1 MTPRHLAPDPITA
14 DAHSTRRLSIAPTM
28 RAVALLCAGA
38 LWLIPAWFDPRA
50 VAVMFAWNFV
60 VAVAMILDARSL
72 PPAGALRVTRR
83 WGGALTLGAPLPVT
97 LEAHNGGRVPV
108 SVRLTDYLDPALQ
121 PELRTSTIA
130 VAPHASASA
139 SMTVSPRARGDVQAG
154 QVIVEWRSAWGLVER
169 WAEAPLDQA
178 VRVYPDLQE
187 ARRHSMYLV
196 RSRQIAIERRRAKR
210 AGGGREFDRM
220 REYQPGDDLRDVS
233 WMVSAR
239 RGRLVTRLYQPERSQ
254 TVWLLVD
261 AGRLLRARAGGQTLL
276 DRATTAGLAVAEVA
290 MASGDRVGL
299 IAYGRQ
305 VQHQLAPARGPA
317 HLRRLIEALAVVRPE
332 TVEANH
338 AAAAAVLRKQQKRRA
353 LIVWLTEVAE
363 TAGIPEVVEHATT
376 LVPRHILL
384 FVTMRQPE
392 VAAVTAAQ
400 PSSAGEMY
408 RVLAALE
415 ATDRRESLLRS
426 LGQRGALI
434 LETSPAALAAG
445 VVDRYLEVKERGM
458 I

>member
-1 MTPRHLAPDPITA
+1 
-14 DAHSTRRLSIAPTM
+14 
-28 RAVALLCAGA
+28 
-38 LWLIPAWFDPRA
+38 
-50 VAVMFAWNFV
+50 
-60 VAVAMILDARSL
+60 
-72 PPAGALRVTRR
+72 
-83 WGGALTLGAPLPVT
+83 
-97 LEAHNGGRVPV
+97 
-108 SVRLTDYLDPALQ
+108 
-121 PELRTSTIA
+121 
-130 VAPHASASA
+130 
-139 SMTVSPRARGDVQAG
+139 
-154 QVIVEWRSAWGLVER
+154 
-169 WAEAPLDQA
+169 
-178 VRVYPDLQE
+178 
-187 ARRHSMYLV
+187 MYLV

-239 RGRLVTRLYQPERSQ
+239 RARLVTRRYQPERSQ

-261 AGRLLRARAGGQTLL
+261 AGRLLRARTGGQTLL
-276 DRATTAGLAVAEVA
+276 DRATTAGVAVAEVA

-338 AAAAAVLRKQQKRRA
+338 AAAAAVLRRQQKRRA

-363 TAGIPEVVEHATT
+363 TAGIPDVVEHATT

-434 LETSPAALAAG
+434 VETSPAALAAG